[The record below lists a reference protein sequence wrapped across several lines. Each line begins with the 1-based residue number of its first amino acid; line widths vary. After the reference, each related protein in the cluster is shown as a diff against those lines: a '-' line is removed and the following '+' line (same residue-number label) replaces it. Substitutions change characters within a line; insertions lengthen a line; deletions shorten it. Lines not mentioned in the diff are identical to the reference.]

1 MNPTTSRS
9 GHTAALILLIAG
21 LIALALGGYMTPI
34 ARFLLNPTITVQAW
48 ISTRAQAVQ
57 DFITSPTDLSHLR
70 QRVMDLETENA
81 RLQTQ
86 IIELQEQT
94 AEMTILT
101 ALLDFRRS
109 NPENRYSAA
118 TVVGRDPSPFMKYI
132 NIDRGSDDGL
142 RRGMPVVTHQGLVGR
157 VAAVTAGGA
166 RVQLIT
172 DPGSRVNVRI
182 QPSDAEAVLVGDI
195 TGEVHLDWIPQ
206 DANVQPGDLIFT
218 SGFGGNYPPNNL
230 IGQVSAVRTRDYDLF
245 QTATVQPVVD
255 FSKLQ
260 IVMVITNFRPVDVA
274 PLIPEQ

>member
-9 GHTAALILLIAG
+9 GHTVVLILFVAG
-21 LIALALGGYMTPI
+21 LLALALGGYLTPVS
-34 ARFLLNPTITVQAW
+34 RFILNPAISVQAW
-48 ISTRAQAVQ
+48 ISTRSQAVQ
-57 DFITSPTDLSHLR
+57 DLITSPSDLSHMR
-70 QRVMDLETENA
+70 HRVLELEAENA

-94 AEMTILT
+94 AEMSILT
-101 ALLDFRRS
+101 ALLEFRRS
-109 NPENRYSAA
+109 NPENRYIAA

-172 DPGSRVNVRI
+172 DPGSRINVRI
-182 QPSDAEAVLVGDI
+182 QPSDAEAVLLGDI
-195 TGEVHLDWIPQ
+195 TGEVYLDWIPQ
-206 DANVQPGDLIFT
+206 DAKVQPGDLIFT

-230 IGQVSAVRTRDYDLF
+230 IGQVSAVRRRDYDLF
-245 QTATVQPVVD
+245 QTTAVQPVVD

-260 IVMVITNFRPVDVA
+260 IVMVITNFRPVDVT
-274 PLIPEQ
+274 PLSPGE

>member
-9 GHTAALILLIAG
+9 GHTVVLILLVAG
-21 LIALALGGYMTPI
+21 LLALALGGYLTPVS
-34 ARFLLNPTITVQAW
+34 RFLLTPAISVQAW
-48 ISTRAQAVQ
+48 ISTRSQAVQ
-57 DFITSPTDLSHLR
+57 DLITSPTDLSQMR
-70 QRVMDLETENA
+70 QRVVELEAENA

-94 AEMTILT
+94 AEMSILS
-101 ALLDFRRS
+101 ALLEFRRS
-109 NPENRYSAA
+109 NPENRYIAA

-166 RVQLIT
+166 RIQLIT
-172 DPGSRVNVRI
+172 DPGSRINVRL
-182 QPSDAEAVLVGDI
+182 QPSDAEAVLIGDI

-206 DANVQPGDLIFT
+206 DANVHPGDLIFT

-230 IGQVSAVRTRDYDLF
+230 IGQVSALRRRDYDLF
-245 QTATVQPVVD
+245 QTAAVQPVVD

-260 IVMVITNFRPVDVA
+260 IVMVITNFRPVDVS
-274 PLIPEQ
+274 PLTPGE